1 MEALLLG
8 IYSFFVWLIFIKFKW
23 LPWNTKSQVT
33 VVIIPIVALTIL
45 VLSLNVFAPS
55 SSDTKVLKYTVQIV
69 PQVRGRV
76 ATVPIEGNKHYKKG
90 EVLFTIDSTVYEQQ
104 VKALEAQLVDAQ
116 GSAKKLEAE
125 LVAANEQIK
134 VPAEMLELAKLRIKQ
149 NKALVAS
156 GAGDRFALE
165 QAEAD
170 AKQLMAQVGAAKA
183 NAEQV
188 KSKLNATVNGELAE
202 VAQIRAQ
209 LAQAQWDLDQCI
221 VYAPADGYVVNLQLR
236 PGSTVVPFPVQAA
249 MSFVEDT
256 YQVIAMYQQNELYMA
271 APGNEAEI
279 SLYTVPGH
287 VIKAKVDSIVWA
299 QGEGQLTQ
307 SGVVPQ
313 TGAVATP
320 PQRFAVKLTI
330 DEKDKEIFLAA
341 GAKGSAAIY
350 TDHGHMIHIIRK
362 VVMRVGAYMN
372 YLVLKLH

>member
-76 ATVPIEGNKHYKKG
+76 VSVPIEGNKHYKKG
-90 EVLFTIDSTVYEQQ
+90 EILFRIDPTIYEQQ
-104 VKALEAQLVDAQ
+104 VKALEAQLVNAQ
-116 GSAKKLEAE
+116 GSAKRLEAE

-149 NKALVAS
+149 NRALVAS

-170 AKQLMAQVGAAKA
+170 AKQLTAQVGAAKA

-188 KSKLNATVNGELAE
+188 KAKLNATVDGEQAE

-209 LAQAQWDLDQCI
+209 LTQAQWDLDQCI
-221 VYAPADGYVVNLQLR
+221 VYAPTDGYVINLQLR

-279 SLYTVPGH
+279 ALYTVPGH

-299 QGEGQLTQ
+299 QGEGQIAQGGIL
-307 SGVVPQ
+307 PQ
-313 TGAVATP
+313 TGAAATP

-330 DEKDKEIFLAA
+330 DEKDRKIFLAA
-341 GAKGSAAIY
+341 GAKGTAAIY

>member
-55 SSDTKVLKYTVQIV
+55 SSDTKVLKYTVQIL

-76 ATVPIEGNKHYKKG
+76 ATVPIEGNKRYKKG
-90 EVLFTIDSTVYEQQ
+90 EVLFTIDSAVYEQQ

-362 VVMRVGAYMN
+362 VIMRVGAYMN

>member
-1 MEALLLG
+1 MEAILLG

-33 VVIIPIVALTIL
+33 VVIIPIVALTVL

-55 SSDTKVLKYTVQIV
+55 SSDTKVLKYTVQIL

-90 EVLFTIDSTVYEQQ
+90 EVLFTIDSAVYEQQ

>member
-1 MEALLLG
+1 MEAILLG

-33 VVIIPIVALTIL
+33 VVIIPIVALTVL

-55 SSDTKVLKYTVQIV
+55 SSDTKVIKYTVQV
-69 PQVRGRV
+69 LPQVKGRV
-76 ATVPIEGNKHYKKG
+76 LTVPAEGNKHYKKG
-90 EVLFTIDSTVYEQQ
+90 EVLFTIDPTPYQLQ
-104 VKALEAQLVDAQ
+104 VKALEAQLINAQ
-116 GSAKKLEAE
+116 GSVKQLKAE
-125 LVAANEQIK
+125 LDTANEQIK
-134 VPAEMLELAKLRIKQ
+134 IPTEQLELARLRVKQ
-149 NKALVAS
+149 NKALVRA

-170 AKQLMAQVGAAKA
+170 LRQLNAQVAAAKSS
-183 NAEQV
+183 AEQI
-188 KSKLNATVNGELAE
+188 KAKLFATVDDDQAE

-209 LAQAQWDLDQCI
+209 LAQAKWDLDQCT
-221 VYAPADGYVVNLQLR
+221 VYAPADGYVINLQLR

-249 MSFVEDT
+249 LSFVEDT

-279 SLYTVPGH
+279 SLYTIPGK

-299 QGEGQLTQ
+299 QGEGQIAQ
-307 SGVVPQ
+307 GGIIPQ
-313 TGAVATP
+313 TGVVATP
-320 PQRFAVKLTI
+320 PQRFAVKLSI
-330 DEKDKEIFLAA
+330 DPKDKDLFLAA

-362 VVMRVGAYMN
+362 VVMRVGAYVN